1 MKITVLKSFI
11 DKVDNKTEYPI
22 GQVLD
27 ITDADRVKDLV
38 GRGLAKAEDEPK
50 PEKKT
55 VRKTASK

>member
-11 DKVDNKTEYPI
+11 DKVDNKTEYKI

-38 GRGLAKAEDEPK
+38 GRGLAQAEDEPK
-50 PEKKT
+50 PKKT
-55 VRKTASK
+55 VKKTASK